1 MIDPH
6 VLFELS
12 QWPVSTSRETQP
24 EGETGYLGS
33 RKQRDFSSQQ
43 EQGAGRKWRASER
56 KEERGGKRERENK
69 EKQETRRNK
78 NEEEVT
84 WKKEE

>member
-33 RKQRDFSSQQ
+33 
-43 EQGAGRKWRASER
+43 
-56 KEERGGKRERENK
+56 KRESESK